1 MHSRSRTLAGDSTA
15 AIAILMLGLLMA
27 LAGRVLGERTSG
39 ESFDALLGL
48 ASGVAGLGIVAA
60 WLVTMSLAM
69 ASALLA
75 AAGRHGAANWAGAA
89 APAFMRRAAF
99 AVLGVALAAGPAAH
113 AASGDLDPA
122 WQPSPVAATHAAP
135 VEPTPTPT
143 AATDWAESRTAD
155 SAVVEAA
162 DSAVVGATDS
172 AESVALPSSS
182 SDLGWPTTGPDPGW
196 TPSKA
201 VPLDRT
207 PAGDTLVRAEL
218 RHTPP
223 GRGAVEVR
231 LGDTLWSIAARHL
244 GAGASVSDIADA
256 WPRWFDANRATIG
269 ADPDLIRPG
278 LLLVPPDG

>member
-1 MHSRSRTLAGDSTA
+1 MFLGGSMHSRSRALAGDSMA
-15 AIAILMLGLLMA
+15 AFAILMLGLLMA
-27 LAGRVLGERTSG
+27 LAGRVLGERASG

-48 ASGVAGLGIVAA
+48 ASSIAGLSIVAA

-75 AAGRHGAANWAGAA
+75 AAGRHGAASWAGAA

-122 WQPSPVAATHAAP
+122 WQPSSGATAHATAVALN
-135 VEPTPTPT
+135 PTVP
-143 AATDWAESRTAD
+143 AATDSAEARTAD
-155 SAVVEAA
+155 SAAA
-162 DSAVVGATDS
+162 GATDS
-172 AESVALPSSS
+172 IDAVALPSSS
-182 SDLGWPTTGPDPGW
+182 SDLTWPTTALDPGW

-201 VPLDRT
+201 VPLDGA
-207 PAGDTLVRAEL
+207 PVGNPLVRAEL
-218 RHTPP
+218 RPTPP

-269 ADPDLIRPG
+269 TDPDLIRPG

>member
-1 MHSRSRTLAGDSTA
+1 MHSRSRALAGDSMA
-15 AIAILMLGLLMA
+15 AFAILMLGLLMA
-27 LAGRVLGERTSG
+27 LAGRVLGERASG

-48 ASGVAGLGIVAA
+48 ASSIAGLGIVAA

-75 AAGRHGAANWAGAA
+75 AAGRHGAASWAGAA
-89 APAFMRRAAF
+89 TPAFMRRAAF

-122 WQPSPVAATHAAP
+122 WQPSSGATAHATSVAL
-135 VEPTPTPT
+135 TPTVP
-143 AATDWAESRTAD
+143 A
-155 SAVVEAA
+155 
-162 DSAVVGATDS
+162 ATDS
-172 AESVALPSSS
+172 AEARTTDPVVAGATDSIDAVALPSSS
-182 SDLGWPTTGPDPGW
+182 SDLTWPTTAMDPGW

-201 VPLDRT
+201 VPLDGT
-207 PAGDTLVRAEL
+207 PVGNPLVRAEL
-218 RHTPP
+218 RPTPP

-244 GAGASVSDIADA
+244 GAGASVSDIAEA

-269 ADPDLIRPG
+269 TDPDLIRPG

>member
-1 MHSRSRTLAGDSTA
+1 MHSRSQALAGDSMA
-15 AIAILMLGLLMA
+15 AFAILMLGLLMA
-27 LAGRVLGERTSG
+27 LAGRVLGDRASG

-48 ASGVAGLGIVAA
+48 ASSIAGLGIVTA

-75 AAGRHGAANWAGAA
+75 AAGRHGAASWAGAA

-122 WQPSPVAATHAAP
+122 WQPSSGATAHATAVALN
-135 VEPTPTPT
+135 PTVP
-143 AATDWAESRTAD
+143 AATDSAEARTAD
-155 SAVVEAA
+155 SAAA
-162 DSAVVGATDS
+162 GATDS
-172 AESVALPSSS
+172 IDAVALPSSS
-182 SDLGWPTTGPDPGW
+182 SDLTWPTTALDPGW

-201 VPLDRT
+201 VPLDGA
-207 PAGDTLVRAEL
+207 PVGNPLVRAEL
-218 RHTPP
+218 RPTPP

-269 ADPDLIRPG
+269 TDPDLIRPG

>member
-1 MHSRSRTLAGDSTA
+1 MHSRSQALAGDSMA
-15 AIAILMLGLLMA
+15 AFAILMLGLLMA
-27 LAGRVLGERTSG
+27 LAGRVLGDRASG

-48 ASGVAGLGIVAA
+48 ASSIAGLGIVTA

-75 AAGRHGAANWAGAA
+75 AAGRHGAASWAGAA

-122 WQPSPVAATHAAP
+122 WQPSSGATAHATAVAS
-135 VEPTPTPT
+135 TPTVT
-143 AATDWAESRTAD
+143 AATDSAEARTAD
-155 SAVVEAA
+155 SAAA
-162 DSAVVGATDS
+162 GATDS
-172 AESVALPSSS
+172 IDAAALPTSSS
-182 SDLGWPTTGPDPGW
+182 ELSWSTTALDPGW

-201 VPLDRT
+201 VPLDGA
-207 PAGDTLVRAEL
+207 PAGNPLVRAEL
-218 RHTPP
+218 RPTPP

-269 ADPDLIRPG
+269 TDPDLIRPG

>member
-1 MHSRSRTLAGDSTA
+1 MHSRSRTLAGDSMA
-15 AIAILMLGLLMA
+15 AVAVLMLGLLMA

-48 ASGVAGLGIVAA
+48 ASSVAGLGIVAA

-122 WQPSPVAATHAAP
+122 WQPSPRATTHAAP
-135 VEPTPTPT
+135 VEPTPTVT
-143 AATDWAESRTAD
+143 AATDWSG
-155 SAVVEAA
+155 SGAV
-162 DSAVVGATDS
+162 DSAVVG
-172 AESVALPSSS
+172 ALPSSS
-182 SDLGWPTTGPDPGW
+182 SDLSWPTTALDPGW

-207 PAGDTLVRAEL
+207 PAGDALVRAEL
-218 RHTPP
+218 RATPS